1 MALNAELEVWHGDSE
16 CRKPWMNGGS
26 ECQMKHDM
34 ALNAKRRCGFERQTE
49 TKHGSECQTKTNN
62 YERQAKEDDSKRNR
76 WEDIV
81 ALNVELRNDQRLWTP
96 KWNND
101 TSERRNETMALKS
114 KPKETS
120 MNANLKQKLCIL
132 D

>member
-1 MALNAELEVWHGDSE
+1 MALNVDTEKRDSE
-16 CRKPWMNGGS
+16 
-26 ECQMKHDM
+26 
-34 ALNAKRRCGFERQTE
+34 RRTKMWIWTPNK
-49 TKHGSECQTKTNN
+49 TKHGSERQTKTDN
-62 YERQAKEDDSKRNR
+62 YERQAKEDDSERNR

-96 KWNND
+96 KNND
-101 TSERRNETMALKS
+101 TSECRNETTTLNA

-120 MNANLKQKLCIL
+120 MNANLKQKLCIP